1 LSADFQRLRLRP
13 ELEQGLID
21 AQYAEPRP
29 IQAEAIPAAL
39 SGKDVLGLA
48 QTGTGKTAAFVLPVL
63 QQLLRKGPKATR
75 GLVITPTRELADQV
89 NNEFERLGRHTRLQS
104 AAVYGGVSLHGQ
116 ERALRKRPEVLV
128 ACPGRLLDLA
138 SRGAVRLDQVEVLVL
153 DEADHMFDM
162 GFLPDLRRILA
173 KLPERRQNLMFSAT
187 MPKEIRKL
195 ADKVLWKP
203 VVVELEHSKPAE
215 TIEHALYPMPET
227 AKAGAVR
234 KLLQSDDFRSAIVFL
249 RTKRR
254 AKQLAQRLERD
265 GYNAVALQ
273 GNMSQGQRTRAMQG
287 FRDGSFDVLV
297 ATDIAARGIDIEGV
311 SHVINYDVPDTPA
324 AYTHRIGRTGRSG
337 LTGAAFTFVTPDD
350 HKNVRDIQ
358 KLLGRTIESR
368 TLDGQLLEAGGDDR
382 RHQRGPKP
390 DRKQGQQRGSA
401 RPARRSTQMGQGRK
415 AKAGAA
421 PGKRPLPPKPARAA
435 AEEPATPVGAIAEEA
450 PPKWSPPKR
459 ERGER
464 EQQPRTSPYERR
476 NRGSANADDDAPKP
490 YRKPARKRS
499 TKARGQRRGTSNS
512 AGGARSGGGG
522 RRGSSR
528 GGR

>member
-1 LSADFQRLRLRP
+1 M
-13 ELEQGLID
+13 ID
-21 AQYAEPRP
+21 AGYAEPRP

-39 SGKDVLGLA
+39 AGNDVLGLA

-63 QQLLRKGPKATR
+63 QQLLRKGPAGTR

-89 NNEFERLGRHTRLQS
+89 NHEFERLGRHTRLRS

-173 KLPERRQNLMFSAT
+173 QLPKRRQNLMFSAT

-195 ADKVLWKP
+195 ADQVLWKP

-227 AKAGAVR
+227 AKAGALR
-234 KLLQSDDFRSAIVFL
+234 QLIEGDDFRSAIVFL

-265 GYNAVALQ
+265 GFNAVALQ

-287 FRDGSFDVLV
+287 FRDGSFDILV

-337 LTGAAFTFVTPDD
+337 LAGAAFTFVTPDD

-358 KLLGRTIESR
+358 KLLGKTIPSR
-368 TLDGQLLEAGGDDR
+368 RLDGRAIEPSAEDR
-382 RHQRGPKP
+382 APRRDHAEPRES
-390 DRKQGQQRGSA
+390 RGSA
-401 RPARRSTQMGQGRK
+401 RPARRSTQLGQGHKQSARGAQPTR
-415 AKAGAA
+415 AKQVRSSDPRPDRVRTEQPATPFGQIAGEQAQTWA
-421 PGKRPLPPKPARAA
+421 PPARANGERNQGPRSTSFESRNRGTSDDAQEAGRPRGNKPARA
-435 AEEPATPVGAIAEEA
+435 
-450 PPKWSPPKR
+450 
-459 ERGER
+459 
-464 EQQPRTSPYERR
+464 
-476 NRGSANADDDAPKP
+476 RGS
-490 YRKPARKRS
+490 RS
-499 TKARGQRRGTSNS
+499 RGRRGAATGGGQGSSSN
-512 AGGARSGGGG
+512 AGG
-522 RRGSSR
+522 RRGSAR